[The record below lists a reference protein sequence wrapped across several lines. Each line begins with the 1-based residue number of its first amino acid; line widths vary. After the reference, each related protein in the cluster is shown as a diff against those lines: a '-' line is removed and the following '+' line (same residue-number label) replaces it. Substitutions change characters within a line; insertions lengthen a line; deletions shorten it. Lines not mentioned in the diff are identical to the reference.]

1 MSTKAKIFVALGV
14 TAAFVVGMGAGGA
27 AGPAD
32 DTTAKTIHSPTVTVT
47 QTAQSR
53 TPQSCLDA
61 LDAAEVVNGDAAEFS
76 QIVVDYSKMLSPAV
90 QAAFLHDT
98 AGMDA
103 MTVKIQT
110 IAPRIHAVTA
120 DVKAD
125 GAAYAAAAANCRA
138 DTP

>member
-14 TAAFVVGMGAGGA
+14 TAAFVVGMGAGAA

-32 DTTAKTIHSPTVTVT
+32 DTAATINSPTTTVT
-47 QTAQSR
+47 QTATQSR

-61 LDAAEVVNGDAAEFS
+61 LNAAEVVNGDAAEFS
-76 QIVVDYSKMLSPAV
+76 QIVADYSRMLSPAV
-90 QAAFLHDT
+90 KAAYLHDI

-103 MTVKIQT
+103 MTTKIQT

-120 DVKAD
+120 DVQAD
-125 GAAYAAAAANCRA
+125 GAAYAAAAADCRA